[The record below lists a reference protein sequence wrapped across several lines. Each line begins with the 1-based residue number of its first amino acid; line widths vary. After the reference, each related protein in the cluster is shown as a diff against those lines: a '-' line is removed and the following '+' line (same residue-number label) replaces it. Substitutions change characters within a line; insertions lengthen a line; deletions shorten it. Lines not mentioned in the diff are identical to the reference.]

1 MTYLILAGVYPREGC
16 MFRKLVLGL
25 LVSLLFTPLLLPQ
38 SQQYNTS
45 VSATSTNTAVTFG
58 FNATSLVLKNDG
70 ANSVFLDFSDTVA
83 ETTNFELKNGETL
96 ALSVER
102 SENGWPG
109 FGAICSAAETAT
121 VRVLAVRGI

>member
-1 MTYLILAGVYPREGC
+1 MFKKLILGI
-16 MFRKLVLGL
+16 LVFL
-25 LVSLLFTPLLLPQ
+25 LSPLLLSSQ

-45 VSATSTNTAVTFG
+45 ISASQTNTAVTFG

-70 ANSVFLDFSDTVA
+70 TNSVFLDFSDTVA
-83 ETTNFELKNGETL
+83 ATTNFELKNGETL

-109 FGAICSAAETAT
+109 FGAICSAGQTAT